1 MKKNEAMHILNLNN
15 NELTLKN
22 IKKHYKMQAL
32 KYHPDKS
39 KSNSS
44 DHFCKIKEAHDFL
57 LYDINNNY
65 FKDIIFCTFDKIH
78 IQDENIKNSIYNLIS
93 NKMNLLY
100 TNNIENIL
108 KNIDNDKLIKIHDF
122 LDKNKEVLHV
132 PDEIL
137 HSIFEA
143 IKQNEDDCKTINLNP
158 KINDIFENN
167 VYKLIYENNT
177 YIIPLWH
184 HEIYYDNF
192 CVKIIPDLP
201 YNIEIDENNNIIVYE
216 KLDIKEL
223 LNKESIDIF
232 IGNKHIKLEVNKIK
246 IKKNQNIILYK
257 QGIAK
262 IDNSNV
268 YNISNVSNII
278 IKLNLI

>member
-1 MKKNEAMHILNLNN
+1 MKKYLLLLVLLPLLAFGQEP
-15 NELTLKN
+15 T
-22 IKKHYKMQAL
+22 KKQE
-32 KYHPDKS
+32 DG
-39 KSNSS
+39 
-44 DHFCKIKEAHDFL
+44 
-57 LYDINNNY
+57 
-65 FKDIIFCTFDKIH
+65 
-78 IQDENIKNSIYNLIS
+78 
-93 NKMNLLY
+93 
-100 TNNIENIL
+100 
-108 KNIDNDKLIKIHDF
+108 
-122 LDKNKEVLHV
+122 LDKKIDKVFGQATGWFVNGIFYQIPFGSVE
-132 PDEIL
+132 DEL
-137 HSIFEA
+137 
-143 IKQNEDDCKTINLNP
+143 TINLNP

-192 CVKIIPDLP
+192 CVKITPDLP

-223 LNKESIDIF
+223 LNKENIDIF